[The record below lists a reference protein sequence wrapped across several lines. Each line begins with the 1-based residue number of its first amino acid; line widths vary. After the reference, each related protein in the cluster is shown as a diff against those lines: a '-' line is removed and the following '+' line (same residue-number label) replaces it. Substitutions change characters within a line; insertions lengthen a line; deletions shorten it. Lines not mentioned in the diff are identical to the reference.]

1 MIRLL
6 IVDDSALIRRLLTEL
21 FEAEGDFQ
29 VAVARDGAEALAQ
42 LTAFAPD
49 VVTLDVQMPGLN
61 GLACLDR
68 IMVERPTPVVMV
80 SAVTTEGAEETLAAL
95 ELGAVD
101 VAPKP
106 SGALSLRMDEFGPQ
120 LVEIVRGA
128 AAARLPRARR
138 LAERVRAA
146 HAGRNV
152 QTKPPIGRPA
162 VRGRAAGKSAVA
174 QPKASGLV
182 LVGASTGGPT
192 ALDAMLAALPAD
204 FPWPILVAQH
214 MPATFTAAL
223 ARRLNG
229 LTQLDVVEVS
239 APTALA
245 AGRVYIGRGDADL
258 VVSERPAGLV
268 ALATPSDER
277 YRWHPS
283 VDRLTESALAHVPPE
298 RLIGVLMTG
307 MGNDG
312 AAAMSRLHALG
323 GRTIAEAE
331 STAVVWGMPGELVR
345 AGGASVVAP
354 LDRIGAAL
362 AGMLAA

>member
-6 IVDDSALIRRLLTEL
+6 VVDDSALIRRLLTEL
-21 FEAEGDFQ
+21 FEAEGDFE
-29 VAVARDGAEALAQ
+29 VAVARDGAEALGRLAD
-42 LTAFAPD
+42 FAPD
-49 VVTLDVQMPGLN
+49 VITLDVQMPGLN

-80 SAVTTEGAEETLAAL
+80 SAVTTEGADETIAAL
-95 ELGAVD
+95 ELGAVE
-101 VAPKP
+101 VAAKP
-106 SGALSLRMDEFGPQ
+106 SGAVSLRMDEFGPR

-128 AAARLPRARR
+128 AGARIPRVKR

-146 HAGRNV
+146 HLA
-152 QTKPPIGRPA
+152 
-162 VRGRAAGKSAVA
+162 RAAAPTPRRAAPRPPVRRKPSTIT
-174 QPKASGLV
+174 SGLV
-182 LVGASTGGPT
+182 LVGASTGGPS
-192 ALDAMLAALPAD
+192 ALDALLGVLPAD

-229 LTQLDVVEVS
+229 LTPLEVVEVNV
-239 APTALA
+239 PMPLVP
-245 AGRVYIGRGDADL
+245 GRVYVGRGDADL
-258 VVSERPAGLV
+258 VVSERPTGLV
-268 ALATPSDER
+268 ALATPTDER

-283 VDRLTESALAHVPPE
+283 VDRLTESALALVAPE
-298 RLIGVLMTG
+298 RLVGVLMTG

-312 AAAMSRLHALG
+312 ATAMTRLRALG

-331 STAVVWGMPGELVR
+331 ATAVVWGMPGELVR

-354 LDRIGAAL
+354 LERIGAAL
-362 AGMLAA
+362 ADMVAA